1 MSCPRAGAEA
11 GRYFERCM
19 RTAECLYLII
29 AVSSLACAAVIVLYS
44 IYDCVSFTLH
54 TLSHLHATRMDN
66 YIPRREEEGGGAV
79 WNYNSMYKW
88 CQVHWHMFR
97 FWAVHRRKH
106 LARSGGS
113 RKDEG

>member
-1 MSCPRAGAEA
+1 MLLSVAEPAYMSCPRAGAEA

-29 AVSSLACAAVIVLYS
+29 AVSS

-88 CQVHWHMFR
+88 VSGP
-97 FWAVHRRKH
+97 
-106 LARSGGS
+106 LAYVPILGCASS
-113 RKDEG
+113 